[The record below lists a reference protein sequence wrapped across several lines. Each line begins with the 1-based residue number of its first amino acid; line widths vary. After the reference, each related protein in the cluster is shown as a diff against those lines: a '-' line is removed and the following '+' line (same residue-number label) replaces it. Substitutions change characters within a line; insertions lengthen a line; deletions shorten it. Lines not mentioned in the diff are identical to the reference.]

1 MINKDFI
8 AGLAIGAIRAEKTNL
23 SEHNY
28 PYVEWDETAK
38 DTLRLRI
45 KYQCSLYLE
54 DLEEMERMLE
64 SFYEINSI
72 VVGGSIDIYINTK
85 SDGKQLDD

>member
-1 MINKDFI
+1 MIFKDFV

-23 SEHNY
+23 SGQNY
-28 PYVEWDETAK
+28 PYVEWDETNK

-45 KYQCSLYLE
+45 KYKCSFYLK
-54 DLEEMERMLE
+54 DLEEMERMLK
-64 SFYEINSI
+64 SFYDIKSI

-85 SDGKQLDD
+85 IDGKQLAD